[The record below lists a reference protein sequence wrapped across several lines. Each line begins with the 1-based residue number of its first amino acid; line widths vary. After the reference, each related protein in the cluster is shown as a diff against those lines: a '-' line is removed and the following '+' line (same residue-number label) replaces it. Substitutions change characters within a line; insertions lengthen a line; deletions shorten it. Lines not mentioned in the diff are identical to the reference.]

1 MATTKATSKR
11 DKRFLG
17 RSARYAVISIE
28 AVRALNVRTNQE
40 VIEAQKGVDEDMLS
54 ALEEMVNAARAGR
67 LEGKSA
73 LALAAI
79 KW

>member
-1 MATTKATSKR
+1 MAYNKKQPP
-11 DKRFLG
+11 FLG

-28 AVRALNVRTNQE
+28 AVRALNVRTEEE